1 MACCVKC
8 QRRGQREP
16 NCDGARSN
24 CNVVCVDCTWPC
36 ATLVAVTMCGTAE
49 ATKDHLNEHSLCYSS
64 QLGSQAPSRDRS
76 TRAESGLCRVSVVCQ
91 LWQYYATQPHGT
103 RGRVL
108 TGLSEAASTPLAK
121 LVGDEQCSMWPMTRW
136 SHVVHV
142 LAMQARRLLSC
153 LLATRCCSPAVVCDA
168 EGRHERRTR
177 FRGECRKWKVVCTA
191 HDLCC
196 PRRRRHAAASSP
208 PSCSFAAFAA
218 AGTRSVFAR
227 FCCCSSSDS
236 WDEELIWL
244 RKAANPSMKVSATL
258 LRRLICKKCFRH
270 FFSTS
275 VVCEP
280 RKSRK

>member
-1 MACCVKC
+1 MV
-8 QRRGQREP
+8 P
-16 NCDGARSN
+16 D
-24 CNVVCVDCTWPC
+24 
-36 ATLVAVTMCGTAE
+36 
-49 ATKDHLNEHSLCYSS
+49 
-64 QLGSQAPSRDRS
+64 
-76 TRAESGLCRVSVVCQ
+76 
-91 LWQYYATQPHGT
+91 
-103 RGRVL
+103 
-108 TGLSEAASTPLAK
+108 
-121 LVGDEQCSMWPMTRW
+121 
-136 SHVVHV
+136 VVHV
-142 LAMQARRLLSC
+142 LAVQARRLLSC

-177 FRGECRKWKVVCTA
+177 FGGECRKWKVVCTA

-280 RKSRK
+280 KKQKVKHLLSVGLASSTCCTQRGSPPRQSKCFTFCFLPWRRLESFEAPQKAHESFASLLKWLTSPLGE